1 MKSSLL
7 ILVLSFST
15 FQALSQVN
23 KPCFTVPQTVSIN
36 ELDSI
41 SIANDCMITSFSFQ
55 LFNRWGELLR
65 ESNKMTNPL
74 IFSTNEP
81 ELNKTKKKKK
91 KKNSAATLD
100 KPMAQGVY
108 FFIITYTLPGS
119 NEQQKHSGN
128 ITFY

>member
-1 MKSSLL
+1 MKSFLL
-7 ILVLSFST
+7 ILVLSLST

-23 KPCFTVPQTVSIN
+23 KPCFTVPQTVSIT
-36 ELDSI
+36 ELNSI
-41 SIANDCMITSFSFQ
+41 QLSNDCMITSFSFQ

-74 IFSTNEP
+74 IFGTNEP
-81 ELNKTKKKKK
+81 ESTKIKRKKK

-100 KPMAQGVY
+100 KPLAQGVY
-108 FFIITYTLPGS
+108 FFIITYTLPGK
-119 NEQQKHSGN
+119 NEPEKQTGN